1 LFQDELIGELTVRE
15 TFRISARLRLSAS
28 DADIER
34 DVEALIAGLG
44 LSHVAD
50 NVIGTLLKRGLSGG
64 EKRRVSVGVELA
76 ARPTVICLDEPTS
89 DSAHAQPAP
98 AQRSHHSWS
107 INLKAVCFLLLILIP
122 CICWFC
128 LSGSL
133 LVPVWTPPPP
143 TWFFD
148 RFSV

>member
-89 DSAHAQPAP
+89 ESAHTHIQP
-98 AQRSHHSWS
+98 QRNAASS
-107 INLKAVCFLLLILIP
+107 IRCP
-122 CICWFC
+122 
-128 LSGSL
+128 S
-133 LVPVWTPPPP
+133 T
-143 TWFFD
+143 
-148 RFSV
+148 

>member
-1 LFQDELIGELTVRE
+1 MFQDELIGELTVRE

-89 DSAHAQPAP
+89 ENAHTHISR
-98 AQRSHHSWS
+98 QRSAPIIVVHQLEGCGFSSSHSHS
-107 INLKAVCFLLLILIP
+107 LY
-122 CICWFC
+122 
-128 LSGSL
+128 L
-133 LVPVWTPPPP
+133 LVLVSLAPC
-143 TWFFD
+143 
-148 RFSV
+148 